1 MSYQPPTDVPTE
13 FGLALACCRWTYA
26 GDSEDAVKHLAAK
39 ADWGRFV
46 HTCQR
51 HRVQGLAWHALSG
64 VAVDVPAAG
73 RVALSG
79 DARTI
84 AQHGLLAAQESERLR
99 AAFDEAGLP
108 LLFLKGLALATIA
121 YGKPFTKMS
130 ADIDVL
136 VLPEHVARSGALL
149 SDLGYRLMLPKAAR
163 QLPAWHGL
171 RKESVW
177 LGPGKLVLDLHDRV
191 ADQPQLLRALTAD
204 GPRQLMTIAPG
215 IELPT
220 FADEELF
227 AYLCVHGA
235 SSAWFRL
242 KWVTDLAAFLHGRPP
257 GDIHRLYERSQELG
271 AARAAGQALLLAERL
286 YGLSLGDDLAR
297 RLRRSATNRWLA
309 RAALFSMLG
318 GEPTEKPLGTG
329 SIHLT
334 QFFLL
339 PGLRYK
345 LVELRR
351 QARVAAGHD

>member
-1 MSYQPPTDVPTE
+1 VSYQPPTDVPTE

-26 GDSEDAVKHLAAK
+26 GDSEDAVKRTAAK
-39 ADWGRFV
+39 SDWDRFI
-46 HTCQR
+46 HTCHR
-51 HRVQGLAWHALSG
+51 HRVQGLAWQALSSL
-64 VAVDVPAAG
+64 AVDVPAAV
-73 RVALSG
+73 RIALSG
-79 DARTI
+79 AARTI
-84 AQHGLLAAQESERLR
+84 AQHGLRAAQESDRLR
-99 AAFDEAGLP
+99 AAFDQAGLP

-121 YGKPFTKMS
+121 YGKPFSKMS

-136 VLPEHVARSGALL
+136 VLPEHVTRSGALL
-149 SDLGYRLMLPKAAR
+149 RELGYRLTVPKTDR
-163 QLPAWHGL
+163 QLGSWHGL

-191 ADQPQLLRALTAD
+191 ADQPQLLPALTA
-204 GPRQLMTIAPG
+204 GSPSQIVTVFPG

-242 KWVTDLAAFLHGRPP
+242 KWITDFAAFLHGRPH
-257 GDIHRLYERSQELG
+257 GEIHRLYERSQALG
-271 AARAAGQALLLAERL
+271 AARAADQALLLAERL
-286 YGLSLGDDLAR
+286 YGLPLGDDLGT
-297 RLRRSATNRWLA
+297 RLRRSATSRWLA
-309 RAALFSMLG
+309 RAALVSILG

-329 SIHLT
+329 WIHLT

-345 LVELRR
+345 LAELRR
-351 QARVAAGHD
+351 QARVAASNR